1 MATEI
6 NLKGD
11 ARAPRPDTRL
21 PLSFETLGQQKS
33 GVRC

>member
-6 NLKGD
+6 NLNGN
-11 ARAPRPDTRL
+11 ARAPRPDPTL
-21 PLSFETLGQQKS
+21 PLSFEMLGRQRS